1 MRAIRSAVV
10 TAALAFGLVAV
21 AAPAQAAPPALPEG
35 ERLVAASCW
44 NLPYPDVTLFEV
56 DSATG
61 VSNALAADTVN
72 SNYCG
77 YQGAWDRVTELFYFT
92 TWDSSESVLLSW
104 DPETAVITEI
114 GTIAEGDVFPNAYAL
129 VIDLEG
135 NAYFNDYNDLYSL
148 DLTTGEATLVGELT
162 AVTASGW
169 GFSVDPVTG
178 DLYLLEQD
186 GDLFLVDPDAV
197 TATYV
202 ASWPFSDDGDYAYG
216 LAIDG
221 AGTAWVVE
229 SPGADSTYSALWSTP
244 LASFGDT
251 TELSGNIVDSATE
264 GDFSGWWVSL
274 IPAAVAPP
282 APQLAATGVDATPAI
297 AAAAAVLGL
306 GGILLLARRRRSA

>member
-10 TAALAFGLVAV
+10 LTALTFGLVAA
-21 AAPAQAAPPALPEG
+21 AAPAHAAPPALPDG
-35 ERLVAASCW
+35 ERLVAASCQYP
-44 NLPYPDVTLFEV
+44 PYADVTLFEV

-61 VSNALAADTVN
+61 ASTALASDTVN
-72 SNYCG
+72 ENFCG
-77 YQGAWDRVTELFYFT
+77 YQGAWDRVTGAFYFT
-92 TWDSSESVLLSW
+92 TWDSPESVLLSW
-104 DPETAVITEI
+104 NPVTGVITEI
-114 GTIAEGDVFPNAYAL
+114 GVVLDEDVALNPYAL

-135 NAYFNDYNDLYSL
+135 NAYFNYSSNLYSL
-148 DLTTGEATLVGELT
+148 DLETAEATLLGELT
-162 AVTASGW
+162 AVTTSGW

-178 DLYLLEQD
+178 ELYLLEQD
-186 GDLFLVDPDAV
+186 GDLFLVDIDAV

-202 ASWPFSDDGDYAYG
+202 ASWPLSDDADFAYG
-216 LAIDG
+216 LAIDS

-229 SPGADSTYSALWSTP
+229 SPGADDNYSALWSTP

-251 TELSGNIVDSATE
+251 VERSGNIVDAAT
-264 GDFSGWWVSL
+264 GVGFSGWWVSL

-282 APQLAATGVDATPAI
+282 APQLAATGVNATPAI